1 MTQIVVLAGGKATRL
16 YPLTKETPKSLLP
29 INGIPFI
36 EHQIQLFKRN
46 KISTVVLCLGTFSQ
60 KIIEHV
66 GDGSRFGISVKY
78 SIEVDGELLG
88 TLGALKKAQDLLEE
102 HFFVIWG
109 DSYLEANYGEIM
121 KAFLDS
127 KKLGLMTAYRDHDN
141 LEPSNMS
148 LKGGM
153 VTAYDKGTTQ
163 DGDYVDYGLSV
174 YNKKVLDF
182 VDLGKKLDMSY
193 LNKRLISMNQLAVF
207 VVDERFYE
215 IGSFQGIKDL
225 EDHLRSK

>member
-1 MTQIVVLAGGKATRL
+1 MAQIVVLAGGKATRL
-16 YPLTKETPKSLLP
+16 YPLTEKIPKSLLP

-36 EHQIQLFKRN
+36 ERQIQLFKRN

-60 KIIEHV
+60 KIIEYV

-78 SIEVDGELLG
+78 SIEGDDDLLG

-109 DSYLEANYGEIM
+109 DSYLEADYGYIM
-121 KAFLDS
+121 KAFLNS
-127 KKLGLMTAYRDHDN
+127 KKLGLMTAYRNHDN
-141 LEPSNMS
+141 LEPNNMS
-148 LKGGM
+148 LRDGM
-153 VTAYDKGTTQ
+153 VAAYDKDATH
-163 DGDYVDYGLSV
+163 DGNHVDYGLSV
-174 YNKKVLDF
+174 YNKKALDLVEF
-182 VDLGKKLDMSY
+182 GKKLDMSY
-193 LNKRLISMNQLAVF
+193 LNKKLISMNQLAAY